1 MTTTRLSITV
11 GVIFLLGGCQ
21 SDSTVQGLLKGRE
34 IQYED
39 AEQQRR
45 NVLKYPPDLIA
56 EKISI
61 EDDVS
66 LSEYRI
72 DKVPDI
78 QEIVPDKNRQ
88 QSHLPQ
94 KRKLTWVSVELPPNE
109 AWPLVRSFLD

>member
-45 NVLKYPPDLIA
+45 NVLNIRP
-56 EKISI
+56 
-61 EDDVS
+61 
-66 LSEYRI
+66 
-72 DKVPDI
+72 
-78 QEIVPDKNRQ
+78 
-88 QSHLPQ
+88 
-94 KRKLTWVSVELPPNE
+94 T
-109 AWPLVRSFLD
+109 